1 MQNTEHLAN
10 YRIKS
15 TFGVSIITIFI
26 LIPFSINNFL
36 QDRYILGIGSVA
48 VIVFCAANAWFCIQ
62 KRYYP
67 SLIYFGLIPAVTIFL
82 IFAFRQQGSV
92 ISFWCYPV
100 VLGIYFMLREKQAW
114 ISNIIF
120 LGIIFIQ
127 AWGILDQAFMIRFV
141 VTILGVSAFSAMF
154 MRVITAQQE
163 MLSKQAVT
171 DPLTGLLNRTTLND
185 TFELM
190 IRQNRRTGAPMTI
203 AVLDIDKFKMVN
215 DKFGHNRGDKVL
227 RGIADF
233 LHKRIHRSTDS
244 VFRMGG
250 EEFLVLLYN
259 TNIENGRQVAEEIRS
274 DIESLNLI
282 PDYPITVSI
291 GIATLMSSDDQE
303 SWLQRCDENLY
314 KAKEGGRNM
323 VAS

>member
-1 MQNTEHLAN
+1 MVLYSKALLSFT
-10 YRIKS
+10 
-15 TFGVSIITIFI
+15 
-26 LIPFSINNFL
+26 
-36 QDRYILGIGSVA
+36 
-48 VIVFCAANAWFCIQ
+48 
-62 KRYYP
+62 

-120 LGIIFIQ
+120 LGIIFTQ

-163 MLSKQAVT
+163 MLSMQAVT
-171 DPLTGLLNRTTLND
+171 DPLTGLFNRTILDD
-185 TFELM
+185 TFEQV
-190 IRQNRRTGAPMTI
+190 IRQNRRTGVPMTI
-203 AVLDIDKFKMVN
+203 MVLDIDKFKMVN
-215 DKFGHNRGDKVL
+215 DKFGHNRGDEVL
-227 RGIADF
+227 RGIGAY
-233 LHKRIHRSTDS
+233 LLKRIYRHTDM
-244 VFRMGG
+244 VFRIGG
-250 EEFLVLLYN
+250 EEILVLLYD
-259 TNIENGRQVAEEIRS
+259 TGIEHGRQVAEEIRS

-282 PDYPITVSI
+282 PDHPVTVSI
-291 GIATLMSSDDQE
+291 GITTLMSSDDQE
-303 SWLQRCDENLY
+303 SWLKRCDENLY

-323 VAS
+323 IVS